1 MNTEC
6 NGFDSIQLANLYR
19 ERIIRPQTREVFL
32 SKIPQADVEG
42 STHAYINCDGYGMV
56 RRSTTQRSDW
66 PDIDILPN
74 LVPQKLGITREEAE
88 TTQIFRLGACNFRCW
103 YCFVDFRYLKANPE
117 HGDLTSVEKMID
129 LYQTQEHPPKI
140 IYLTGGQPDLAPE
153 WTLWMMEELEK
164 RDLDDKVFLWQDD
177 NLSSTA
183 LWDHLTPEQIRKMA
197 NYPLYARATC
207 LKGISP
213 ETFALNTG
221 ANGRF
226 FDLQIET
233 LSRLVREGFDIYT
246 YLTLLSPD
254 FGHAKTT
261 LPLLMDRLREEVHP
275 LMPLRIFPSKVV
287 EFDQTTKR
295 MDNSNRAMLAN
306 QKALLAI
313 WNEELGK
320 RYTQTEIATH
330 PTNIALTPHVR

>member
-1 MNTEC
+1 MNTERS
-6 NGFDSIQLANLYR
+6 GFDSIQLANLYR
-19 ERIIRPQTREVFL
+19 ERIVRSQTREVFL

-103 YCFVDFRYLKANPE
+103 YCFVDFRYLKASPE
-117 HGDLTSVEKMID
+117 HGDLISVEKMVD
-129 LYQTQEHPPKI
+129 LYQAQEYPPKI

-183 LWDHLTPEQIRKMA
+183 LWDHLTPEQIQKMA
-197 NYPLYARATC
+197 HYPLYARATC

-213 ETFALNTG
+213 ETFAPNTG

-246 YLTLLSPD
+246 YLTLLSPNLD
-254 FGHAKTT
+254 HAKTT

-287 EFDQTTKR
+287 AFDQTTKR
-295 MDNSNRAMLAN
+295 MDNSNRAMLVN
-306 QKALLAI
+306 QKDLLEI
-313 WNEELGK
+313 WNEELAN
-320 RYTQTEIATH
+320 RYTQAEIATH
-330 PTNIALTPHVR
+330 PTNIALTHVR